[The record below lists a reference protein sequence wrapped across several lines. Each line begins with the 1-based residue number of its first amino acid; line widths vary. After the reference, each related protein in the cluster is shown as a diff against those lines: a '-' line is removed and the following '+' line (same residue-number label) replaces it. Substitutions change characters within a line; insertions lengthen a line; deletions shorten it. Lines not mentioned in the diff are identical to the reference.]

1 MVTPPSLFCD
11 TCGAANQPRAS
22 YCHACGRPLQG
33 TQPTVYNSATG
44 RLLANVLLKQ
54 RYHIIAPTGKGG
66 MGAVYKAED
75 TQLGN
80 RLVAIKEMS
89 QSGLSP
95 QEVKDAANAF
105 KQEAILLAGL
115 QHPNL
120 PSIFDHF
127 EENGRWYLVMS
138 FIQGETLAD
147 YLSQTKAGKLPLN
160 EALQIGMQLCDVLA
174 YLHMQPSPIVFRDLK
189 PSNIMRTA
197 SGHIYLIDFGIARHF
212 KPGQAKDTVYY
223 GSMGYASP
231 EQYGQAQTTPRS
243 DIYSLGATLYQLV
256 SGHDP
261 SSTPFRFPP
270 LQSLVP
276 AAPGNLTTLMMQMLE
291 LDEDKRPVNILV
303 VKQKLQDI
311 AAPPAAPPP
320 PPIAPTVAAL
330 SPNPPAPIAPT
341 PVATPSPYP
350 AGQFGS
356 SQSSTMLNQPPPVPA
371 SSPSNRNKP
380 SRQTAAFLAI
390 SVLVLA
396 GIVLLLVFARG
407 GGSTGGADYNAT
419 ATAQA
424 QADADYNATATAQA
438 QAAANLDPYQPAGTL
453 ALIDPLSQPSA
464 WDNGS
469 NTDFGGQCQFVNS
482 TYQISQSPPNKF
494 YHCND
499 KQTYSNFAFEV
510 NMTINQGDCG
520 GLVIRDN
527 SDGSNDYLF
536 QVCQSGNYYFT
547 KYVSLSGSDAVKLTS
562 GSSSA
567 INQGT
572 NQSNVIAVVANGS
585 SFDLYVNGQKIAS
598 ASDNNNT
605 YSQGF
610 IGLIADAASNQTV
623 VTYQNARVWTI

>member
-105 KQEAILLAGL
+105 KQEAILLASL

-138 FIQGETLAD
+138 FIQGETLTD
-147 YLSQTKAGKLPLN
+147 YLSQAKAGKLPLD
-160 EALQIGMQLCDVLA
+160 EALQIGLQLCDVLD
-174 YLHMQPSPIVFRDLK
+174 YLHAQQPPIVFRDLK
-189 PSNIMRTA
+189 PTNIMRTA

-212 KPGQAKDTVYY
+212 KPGQARDTVYY
-223 GSMGYASP
+223 GSMGYAPP
-231 EQYGQAQTTPRS
+231 EQYGKAQTTPRS

-276 AAPGNLTTLMMQMLE
+276 TAPGKLTTLMMQMLE

-320 PPIAPTVAAL
+320 PPIAPTVAAP
-330 SPNPPAPIAPT
+330 SPNPPAPVAPT
-341 PVATPSPYP
+341 QVATPSPSS

-371 SSPSNRNKP
+371 SSPGNRNKP
-380 SRQTAAFLAI
+380 SRQTSAF
-390 SVLVLA
+390 S
-396 GIVLLLVFARG
+396 
-407 GGSTGGADYNAT
+407 S
-419 ATAQA
+419 
-424 QADADYNATATAQA
+424 
-438 QAAANLDPYQPAGTL
+438 PYR
-453 ALIDPLSQPSA
+453 S
-464 WDNGS
+464 
-469 NTDFGGQCQFVNS
+469 
-482 TYQISQSPPNKF
+482 
-494 YHCND
+494 
-499 KQTYSNFAFEV
+499 
-510 NMTINQGDCG
+510 
-520 GLVIRDN
+520 
-527 SDGSNDYLF
+527 
-536 QVCQSGNYYFT
+536 
-547 KYVSLSGSDAVKLTS
+547 
-562 GSSSA
+562 
-567 INQGT
+567 
-572 NQSNVIAVVANGS
+572 
-585 SFDLYVNGQKIAS
+585 
-598 ASDNNNT
+598 
-605 YSQGF
+605 
-610 IGLIADAASNQTV
+610 
-623 VTYQNARVWTI
+623 

>member
-1 MVTPPSLFCD
+1 MVTPPLLFCD

-138 FIQGETLAD
+138 FIQGETLAN
-147 YLSQTKAGKLPLN
+147 YLSQAKAGKLPLN
-160 EALQIGMQLCDVLA
+160 EALQIGLQLCDVLD
-174 YLHMQPSPIVFRDLK
+174 YLHAQQPPIVFRDLK
-189 PSNIMRTA
+189 PTNIMRTA

-212 KPGQAKDTVYY
+212 KPGQARDTVYY
-223 GSMGYASP
+223 GSMGYAPP
-231 EQYGQAQTTPRS
+231 EQYGKAQTTPRS

-276 AAPGNLTTLMMQMLE
+276 TAPGKLTTLMMQMLE

-341 PVATPSPYP
+341 PVATPSPSP

-380 SRQTAAFLAI
+380 SRQTAAFLAV
-390 SVLVLA
+390 SLLVLG
-396 GIVLLLVFARG
+396 GIVLVAVFARG
-407 GGSTGGADYNAT
+407 GGPTGGTDYNAT

-424 QADADYNATATAQA
+424 QEQLTNIAATAQA
-438 QAAANLDPYQPAGTL
+438 QAAANPDPYQPSGTL

-464 WDNGS
+464 WTTASDTNW
-469 NTDFGGQCQFVNS
+469 GGQCQFVNGA
-482 TYQISQSPPNKF
+482 YQVSQSISSRLNI
-494 YHCND
+494 CSNNN
-499 KQTYSNFAFEV
+499 QATYSNFAFEV

-520 GLVIRDN
+520 GLTMRNIGDN
-527 SDGSNDYLF
+527 SNLYYFRVCQDGNYLF
-536 QVCQSGNYYFT
+536 SKYTSHSGSTILSGN
-547 KYVSLSGSDAVKLTS
+547 
-562 GSSSA
+562 SSA
-567 INQGT
+567 INPGT

-585 SFDLYVNGQKIAS
+585 SFDLYVNSKKIDS
-598 ASDNNNT
+598 ASDNT

-610 IGLIADAASNQTV
+610 IGLSADALSNQTV